1 MAAASFLRSVHSRTE
16 SAFSDSVPGRIS
28 QICPVCNFVGLKLHR
43 KFPFATLLKEKI
55 IMQIHP
61 ALYGFVTGPGPQPPV
76 QKPPAP
82 PSPYA
87 QLKELEQRLD
97 RDRDNVAVARNA
109 YSKTLEQFAT
119 LCRELWQKEKA
130 QGSRQGKGFRQKLK
144 TAGIDAARAY
154 RAMKKYFP
162 HDFPVRKKRKSPTS
176 FAANKVANPT
186 PFLRFTR
193 ERRSRTCLTHASQ
206 EVLELAFTLTA
217 QQKTEF
223 LRCLKVVGADQLP
236 QLLLQAMKQ
245 AAEAIRTGQ
254 QTPTETPEEQDTPQ
268 ASPRKPPRSDHGC
281 RTSPRKDSPKASA
294 QAAGAPNKTPV
305 FSSGP

>member
-1 MAAASFLRSVHSRTE
+1 MF
-16 SAFSDSVPGRIS
+16 PGRIS

-82 PSPYA
+82 PPSPYA

-109 YSKTLEQFAT
+109 HSKTLEQFAT
-119 LCRELWQKEKA
+119 LCHELWQKEKA
-130 QGSRQGKGFRQKLK
+130 QGSRDGKGFRRKLQ
-144 TAGIDAARAY
+144 DADINVRRAY
-154 RAMKKYFP
+154 RAMKRFFSA
-162 HDFPVRKKRKSPTS
+162 DFPARKRRQTPTLS
-176 FAANKVANPT
+176 ACHKVANPM

-193 ERRSRTCLTHASQ
+193 DRRGRACSTYAPP
-206 EVLELAFTLTA
+206 EVLELAFEITA

-223 LRCLKVVGADQLP
+223 LRCLKVVGAEQLP
-236 QLLLQAMKQ
+236 KLLLQAMKQ
-245 AAEAIRTGQ
+245 ATEAKRTGQ
-254 QTPTETPEEQDTPQ
+254 QNPAEEQDTPQ
-268 ASPRKPPRSDHGC
+268 ALPRKPPRSDHGC